1 MFMQLLD
8 QTGTICLVCDAG
20 TRASCIPGSIR
31 TPLSLSNRC
40 QACCRNPKIP
50 VGLVGFVGGG
60 EDDGEFEALDCAIG
74 DARAAEFL
82 NQVHRGGQAAFGI
95 G

>member
-31 TPLSLSNRC
+31 TPLSLSK
-40 QACCRNPKIP
+40 QVP
-50 VGLVGFVGGG
+50 GL
-60 EDDGEFEALDCAIG
+60 
-74 DARAAEFL
+74 AAEIQKYL
-82 NQVHRGGQAAFGI
+82 AAS
-95 G
+95 